1 MNSYAL
7 YNSRNSVDRMGIG
20 IFCFFS
26 WIINPHFAGDRN
38 YCDIAP
44 PDQGRQSSLTINK

>member
-7 YNSRNSVDRMGIG
+7 CNSRNSIDRMGIG
-20 IFCFFS
+20 VFRFFGR
-26 WIINPHFAGDRN
+26 IVNPCFAGDRY

-44 PDQGRQSSLTINK
+44 ADQGRQSSLTINK